1 MVDPGSLSVGLVHSD
16 VPWWLE
22 PYPDALIG
30 AVESGPEARF
40 EARESIALS
49 FVAGLQGLP
58 TQQRAALV
66 LRDVLG
72 FSAAEVAEMLG
83 STRAS
88 VNSALQRARAAFEPS
103 RDRDQVTLP
112 RSRREAETVE
122 LFVDAL
128 ESGDIERVVALLTD
142 NARMTMP
149 PEPFE
154 LQGSRPIAQY
164 LGRVWGEGVKVVLTR
179 ANDAPAFGY
188 YRQDPQADVYR
199 AIGLMVVGVAGARV
213 SSLTTFRDKRVIATF
228 GLSRTITG

>member
-1 MVDPGSLSVGLVHSD
+1 
-16 VPWWLE
+16 
-22 PYPDALIG
+22 
-30 AVESGPEARF
+30 
-40 EARESIALS
+40 
-49 FVAGLQGLP
+49 
-58 TQQRAALV
+58 
-66 LRDVLG
+66 
-72 FSAAEVAEMLG
+72 AAEVAEMLG

-154 LQGSRPIAQY
+154 LPGSRPIAKY
-164 LGRVWGEGVKVVLTR
+164 LGRVWGEGVKVVPTR

-188 YRQDPQADVYR
+188 YRQDPHADVYR
-199 AIGLMVVGVAGARV
+199 AIGLMVVGVVGARV